1 MQIFKEA
8 RGMKEIF
15 LELYKKKQIV
25 HSYEREIS
33 SDVPTTPLFACYL
46 WSIALEMLQKST
58 LRIQGPH
65 ISDPSHFAFFIAV
78 AVMWFKRI
86 DDQVHLPTLA
96 PKIPTSIRSLTISPS
111 SHLQFSK
118 FFPCVINPGLARRV
132 MS

>member
-1 MQIFKEA
+1 
-8 RGMKEIF
+8 MKEIF

-25 HSYEREIS
+25 HSYERETS
-33 SDVPTTPLFACYL
+33 SDIPTTPLFACYL

-78 AVMWFKRI
+78 AVIWFKRI
-86 DDQVHLPTLA
+86 YGQVHLPTLA

-118 FFPCVINPGLARRV
+118 FFPCVTTTNFSYFNPLLSRV
-132 MS
+132 Y